1 MELKQVLV
9 GLDESEAAAAAARW
23 AAEAVRGSGGEVVA
37 VYGLDT
43 SVPRLAADSLLSGLG
58 VPPADIHNW
67 KEEIRHLL
75 EDRWSQPLR
84 DAGVPFRTMVVEGD
98 PVHALLRAARDN
110 DVDLI
115 VVGHEGGTTFLHRL
129 FKRLSDELIDHATR
143 PVVVVPFHPSGQ
155 A

>member
-43 SVPRLAADSLLSGLG
+43 SVPRVAADSLLSGLG

-98 PVHALLRAARDN
+98 AVHALLRAARDN

-129 FKRLSDELIDHATR
+129 FKRLSDELVDHATR

>member
-43 SVPRLAADSLLSGLG
+43 SVPRLAADSLLNGLG

-75 EDRWSQPLR
+75 EDRWSQPL
-84 DAGVPFRTMVVEGD
+84 
-98 PVHALLRAARDN
+98 
-110 DVDLI
+110 
-115 VVGHEGGTTFLHRL
+115 
-129 FKRLSDELIDHATR
+129 
-143 PVVVVPFHPSGQ
+143 
-155 A
+155 

>member
-58 VPPADIHNW
+58 VPPADVHNW
-67 KEEIRHLL
+67 KEEIGHLL
-75 EDRWSQPLR
+75 QHRWSQPLR

-129 FKRLSDELIDHATR
+129 FNRLSDELIDHATR
-143 PVVVVPFHPSGQ
+143 PVVVVPFHPSGG